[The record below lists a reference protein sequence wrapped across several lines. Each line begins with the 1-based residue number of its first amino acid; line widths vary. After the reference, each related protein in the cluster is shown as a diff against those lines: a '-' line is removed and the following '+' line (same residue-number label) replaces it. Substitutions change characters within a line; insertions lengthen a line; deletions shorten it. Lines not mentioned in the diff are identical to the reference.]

1 MSGMEPALIAA
12 LVGGGMGGLG
22 AAFGQQSDVKPFS
35 ADENDPEML
44 LAQGLAGVRNLTDLR
59 INRAA
64 EPISL
69 PGAFVQQP
77 PTFVGGGSPMPIG
90 VTGQDDPTLM
100 ASSIPGITGAP
111 DDFYGPI
118 NLESSVARPGGG
130 KSPSWPR
137 PHPSGWGGGGNRGS
151 DPGDSRGRGRG
162 GRKGLPQRSLTAS
175 VSSSLAPG
183 GAMFGGG
190 QDPSI
195 EQAEGAMN
203 LLTQAKMTPIPQQM
217 VPQPTRRT

>member
-90 VTGQDDPTLM
+90 VTGRDDPTLM

-111 DDFYGPI
+111 EDFYGPI
-118 NLESSVARPGGG
+118 TVESQLG
-130 KSPSWPR
+130 KLGPR
-137 PHPSGWGGGGNRGS
+137 DGTGNWGR
-151 DPGDSRGRGRG
+151 RG
-162 GRKGLPQRSLTAS
+162 GRPGLPETQDRSSAMSQTQPQGGLTAS

-190 QDPSI
+190 QDIGQI

-203 LLTQAKMTPIPQQM
+203 LLAQATMMPQANMTPIPQQM